1 MVIVIFLADFSMFG
15 QDESSTLTKDRTFVQ
30 TSNQRNS
37 WSIYSLDYIKEVE
50 KSKDTIDNHL
60 ENNTKGKA
68 PEPAIVRVDTAD
80 ERNKEGSNLNVKLK
94 SK

>member
-1 MVIVIFLADFSMFG
+1 MQELRSN
-15 QDESSTLTKDRTFVQ
+15 QDGTFVR
-30 TSNQRNS
+30 TPKPKNT
-37 WSIYSLDYIKEVE
+37 WSIYSLEEVE
-50 KSKDTIDNHL
+50 KSKDEIDNDLH
-60 ENNTKGKA
+60 NITKDNA

>member
-37 WSIYSLDYIKEVE
+37 WSIYSLDYIEEVE
-50 KSKDTIDNHL
+50 KSKDIIDNHL

-68 PEPAIVRVDTAD
+68 PEPAIVRV
-80 ERNKEGSNLNVKLK
+80 ENIEEKNKDVTNLV
-94 SK
+94 